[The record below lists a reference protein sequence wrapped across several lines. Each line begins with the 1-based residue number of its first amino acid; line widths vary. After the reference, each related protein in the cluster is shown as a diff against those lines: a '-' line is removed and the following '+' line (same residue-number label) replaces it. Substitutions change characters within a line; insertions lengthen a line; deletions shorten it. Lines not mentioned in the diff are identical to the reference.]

1 MLCGPSQNHHAPDR
15 AFPLIE
21 ERDGGRQLTMGLAV
35 LLQRITFA
43 TTAFSQRRSGSRPH
57 IRQATQKPINMH
69 VRSIQPKP
77 VESFPGPLTVV
88 MGLATVRAS
97 KPSGIDWRDKARC
110 NARP

>member
-43 TTAFSQRRSGSRPH
+43 TTAFSQRRSGSRPD
-57 IRQATQKPINMH
+57 IRQVGDSETNQHACALAWGRAGPI
-69 VRSIQPKP
+69 
-77 VESFPGPLTVV
+77 T
-88 MGLATVRAS
+88 
-97 KPSGIDWRDKARC
+97 
-110 NARP
+110 